1 MDRRRSM
8 TMLAPVAQVRRPPL
22 SQFTDGADGR
32 TNRALNLIQKGAR
45 G

>member
-8 TMLAPVAQVRRPPL
+8 TKLAPVTQLRMPPL
-22 SQFTDGADGR
+22 SQFTDGADDS

>member
-1 MDRRRSM
+1 M
-8 TMLAPVAQVRRPPL
+8 TTLPPVAQVRRPPL

-32 TNRALNLIQKGAR
+32 SNRALNLIQKGAR